1 MITDVVLKK
10 TTDEKKLNNDTQT
23 LYNKYR
29 PRNFQDFVG
38 HKDVVKII
46 TNSIKSNYIHHSIIL
61 TGIRGV
67 GKTSLSWIF
76 ATAINCLSTE
86 NNKPCGVCHIC
97 QACYTGHCDDIIEV
111 NSANHTG
118 VENMRTIIDDTFFAP
133 KEFKYK
139 VFIFD
144 EAHMLSNAS
153 WNSLLKTLEEPPS
166 TVKFVFCTTD
176 VNKHKIPD
184 TILSRSLL
192 LELGKISE
200 KDLLQ
205 RLKYIT
211 DKENIKITGEA
222 IKNLVSNS
230 SGSLRDALSLLENF
244 HLLMDDQVITLTHIE
259 KHLRIMNSNS
269 ILQIYTYCL
278 RGDWCKAVESWK
290 IYYEKGY
297 SSLEFLKKLN
307 VILCQIL
314 QAKLLNTE
322 EEAYISLFNE
332 FDLTNNI
339 IIGHW
344 EICLYGIK
352 QLHTGE
358 EQLVSMILIMISIM
372 EENMS
377 FQEMEKIFPGIKRI

>member
-1 MITDVVLKK
+1 M
-10 TTDEKKLNNDTQT
+10 NNGLQT

-29 PRNFQDFVG
+29 PRNLQDFVG
-38 HKDVVKII
+38 HKDIVRII
-46 TNSIKSNYIHHSIIL
+46 SNSIKSNYIHHSIIF

-76 ATAINCLSTE
+76 AAAINCLSTE
-86 NNKPCGVCHIC
+86 DNKPCGIC
-97 QACYTGHCDDIIEV
+97 ENCRICFSGHCDDVIEI

-192 LELGKISE
+192 LELGKISDQ
-200 KDLLQ
+200 DLIQ

-211 DKENIKITGEA
+211 NKEQIKITEEA
-222 IKNLVSNS
+222 MKAIAKNS

-244 HLLMDDQVITLTHIE
+244 YLLVGNETITLTHME

-269 ILQIYTYCL
+269 ILQIYTHCL
-278 RGDWCKAVESWK
+278 RGDWSKAIDAWN

-297 SSLEFLKKLN
+297 SSLEFLKKLSFL
-307 VILCQIL
+307 LCNLL

-322 EEAYISLFNE
+322 EEIYQNLFKE
-332 FDLTNNI
+332 FDLTNNV

-352 QLHTGE
+352 QVSTGE
-358 EQLVSMILIMISIM
+358 EHLVSMIIIMISIM

-377 FQEMEKIFPGIKRI
+377 FQEMERIFPGIKKI